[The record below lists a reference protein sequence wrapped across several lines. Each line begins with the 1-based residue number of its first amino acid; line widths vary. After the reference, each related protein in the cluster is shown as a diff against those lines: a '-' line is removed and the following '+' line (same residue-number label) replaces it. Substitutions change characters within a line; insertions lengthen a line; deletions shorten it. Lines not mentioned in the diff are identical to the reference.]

1 MLCYY
6 ITGHGFGHAI
16 RTTQIL
22 KALPADLPLL
32 LKTTAPERVFRE
44 ELPGREFEYVHAEY
58 DCGCLQSDSVHVL
71 RRETLTRYAEI
82 ARRNKSRLA
91 DEIAFLKERGV
102 RCVASDIASFPLKAA
117 RAAGIPGVAVANFT
131 WHDIYSEYAETP
143 EDTALLAQMAAE
155 YAEATLACLTPLS
168 VPTVGDVF
176 PSSER
181 VPLVARQGRN
191 IRSLIHETLD
201 IPAGKSV
208 ALLYL
213 GGWGMDID
221 FAALEHWTDWV
232 FLTDAPLPISAANA
246 RAFDPNILRYADV
259 AASVDAVVSKA
270 GYGTLTECIANSVP
284 LIYLPRHGFV
294 EHEAL
299 VLGMNDWGGGIELS
313 ERAFYAGDW
322 GDALAQALSARLNPE
337 AFATSGADVIAR
349 ILTEYHRKHQTP

>member
-22 KALPADLPLL
+22 KALPAELPLL

-44 ELPGREFEYVHAEY
+44 ELPGRAFEYIKAEY
-58 DCGCLQSDSVHVL
+58 DCGCLQSDSIHVL

-82 ARRNKSRLA
+82 ARRNQSLLA
-91 DEIAFLKERGV
+91 EEVAFLKERGV
-102 RCVASDIASFPLKAA
+102 RCVASDIPSFPLRTA
-117 RAAGIPGVAVANFT
+117 RIAGIPSVAVANFT
-131 WHDIYSEYAETP
+131 WHDIYSEYGETP
-143 EDTALLAQMAAE
+143 EDSALLAQMADE

-176 PSSER
+176 LRSQR
-181 VPLVARQGRN
+181 VPLVARRGQN
-191 IRSLIHETLD
+191 IRTRLTEVLD
-201 IPAGKSV
+201 IPDGKQM

-221 FAALEHWTDWV
+221 FTSLERWADWV
-232 FLTDAPLPISAANA
+232 FLTDAPLPVSVANA
-246 RAFDPNILRYADV
+246 RAFDPKILRYADV
-259 AASVDAVVSKA
+259 AASVDCVVSKA

-294 EHEAL
+294 EHESL
-299 VLGMNDWGGGIELS
+299 VLGMNDWGGGVELS

-322 GDALAQALSARLNPE
+322 GDALTQAQSATLNPE
-337 AFATSGADVIAR
+337 AFQTNGADIIAR
-349 ILTEYHRKHQTP
+349 ILTDYHRKQ